1 MRQRSLTTQLE
12 SVREGIQRLQVQVE
26 RLGERREQ
34 LKAAFN
40 IKEDPSESYKVELN
54 ALASRLAVEETLT
67 TGDLRLSRS
76 SFKCVSKKKLALI

>member
-1 MRQRSLTTQLE
+1 MSFILNALKKAEQDRSQRQQLEMRQRSLSTQLE

-40 IKEDPSESYKVELN
+40 IKEDPSENYKQ
-54 ALASRLAVEETLT
+54 
-67 TGDLRLSRS
+67 DLEN
-76 SFKCVSKKKLALI
+76 IM